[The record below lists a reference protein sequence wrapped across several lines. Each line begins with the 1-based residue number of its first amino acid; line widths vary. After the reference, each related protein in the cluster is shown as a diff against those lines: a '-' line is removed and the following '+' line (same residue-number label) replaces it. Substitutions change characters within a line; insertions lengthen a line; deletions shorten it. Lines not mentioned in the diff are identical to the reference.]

1 MPVTANHTTNTV
13 QQLQRTLYLAAKR
26 SARRRFHA
34 LYDKVSRADVLSRA
48 WAEVKANHGAAGV
61 DGHSIAAIEA
71 QGVTSFLEELR
82 ADLLAHRYRPHPVR
96 RVFIPKPGRPAER
109 RPLGIP
115 NVRDRVVQQATK
127 LVLEPIFE
135 AQFRDCSYGFRPRR
149 SAHQA
154 LEQVRTVANRGM
166 RWVVDADI
174 RSFFDEIDHDVVL
187 RLVQRRISDRS
198 VLKLVKSW
206 LRMGV
211 MEEGAVRTAVAG
223 TPQGGVISPLLANIV
238 LHELDRVWEDRCSH
252 LGVLV
257 RYADDLVVLCASEA
271 AAKESLRRIEL
282 ILERLQLQVHPKKT
296 RIVETHYGRDGF
308 DFLGFHH
315 RVKESWR
322 WRGRWYM
329 QRWPSVRA
337 MKAIRSKVRD
347 VVASR
352 SVLSTTLAERIR
364 ALNPVLR
371 GWRRYFSAGNST
383 SKLAAVDQYVYLRL
397 AIFLRNKHQ
406 RRYLGVVGPR
416 LNTLFDALGLVRL
429 TGTVRYAQ
437 GAHAVR

>member
-1 MPVTANHTTNTV
+1 MPVTANYTTNTV
-13 QQLQRTLYLAAKR
+13 QQLQRMLYLAAKR

-48 WAEVKANHGAAGV
+48 WAEVKANHGAAGI

-71 QGVTSFLEELR
+71 QGVASFLEELR

-115 NVRDRVVQQATK
+115 NVRDRVVQQAAK

-154 LEQVRTVANRGM
+154 LEQVRMAANQGM

-187 RLVQRRISDRS
+187 KLVARRVSDRS
-198 VLKLVKSW
+198 VLKLIKSW
-206 LRMGV
+206 LRAGV
-211 MEEGAVRTAVAG
+211 MEDGEVRTAVAG

-238 LHELDRVWEDRCSH
+238 LHELDRVWEERCGH

-282 ILERLQLQVHPKKT
+282 ILERLQLQVHPEKT

-371 GWRRYFSAGNST
+371 GWGRYFSAGNST
-383 SKLAAVDQYVYLRL
+383 GKLAAVDQYVYLRL

-429 TGTVRYAQ
+429 TGTVRYAH
-437 GAHAVR
+437 GVHAIR

>member
-1 MPVTANHTTNTV
+1 MPVTANHTNNTV

-34 LYDKVSRADVLSRA
+34 LYDKVSRPDVLARA
-48 WAEVKANHGAAGV
+48 WAEVKTNRGAAGA

-71 QGVTSFLEELR
+71 GGVARFLDELR

-115 NVRDRVVQQATK
+115 SVRDRVVQQAVK
-127 LVLEPIFE
+127 VVLEPIFE

-154 LEQVRTVANRGM
+154 LEKVRTVVNRGM
-166 RWVVDADI
+166 QCVVDADI
-174 RSFFDEIDHDVVL
+174 RSFFDEIDHEVVL
-187 RLVQRRISDRS
+187 RLVGRRVSDRS
-198 VLKLVKSW
+198 VLKLIKGW
-206 LRMGV
+206 LSAGV
-211 MEEGAVRTAVAG
+211 MEESAVRTAVAG

-238 LHELDRVWEDRCSH
+238 LHELDRVWEERCGH

-282 ILERLQLQVHPKKT
+282 ILERLQLQVHPGKT
-296 RIVETHYGRDGF
+296 RIVELAHGRNGF

-315 RVKESWR
+315 RMKESWR
-322 WRGRWYM
+322 WRGRWYV
-329 QRWPSVRA
+329 QQWPSARA
-337 MKAIRSKVRD
+337 MQAIRSKVKD
-347 VVASR
+347 ALAAR

-364 ALNPVLR
+364 ELNPVLR
-371 GWRRYFSAGNST
+371 GWGRYFSAGNST
-383 SKLAAVDQYVYLRL
+383 GKFAAVDQYVYLRL
-397 AIFLRNKHQ
+397 AIFLRSKHQ

-416 LNTLFDALGLVRL
+416 LNRLFDALGLHRL
-429 TGTVRYAQ
+429 TGTVRYAKV
-437 GAHAVR
+437 AHATG